1 MLPELIVEPKEKI
14 MIKKMTMCF
23 AVLACTVV
31 AAEDMRQLAPLPAVA
46 AETLRDQMRA
56 NLLTLNE
63 IINLSVTGKLSEAGI
78 LAEQELGNTAMGKNR
93 KLPFD
98 ARPGPHMPTAMHAIA
113 MDGHKTAS
121 AFALIAATGDR
132 EKTLAAL
139 PSLTIACVSCHN
151 AYRIR

>member
-1 MLPELIVEPKEKI
+1 
-14 MIKKMTMCF
+14 MIKKMTMCL
-23 AVLACTVV
+23 AALACSAVT
-31 AAEDMRQLAPLPAVA
+31 AEDMRQLAPLPAAA
-46 AETLRDQMRA
+46 AESLRTEMRA

-63 IINLSVTGKLSEAGI
+63 IINLSVTGKLAEAGV

-93 KLPFD
+93 KLPFE
-98 ARPGPHMPTAMHAIA
+98 ARPGPHMPPAMHAIA
-113 MDGHKTAS
+113 MDGHKAAS

-139 PSLTIACVSCHN
+139 PTLTSTCVSCHY